1 LITETKIKIAPSI
14 FAADFYSIGE
24 AVGLIKRSGA
34 DGIHY
39 DVMDN
44 RFVPNISFGP
54 KFIADVASKCGLP
67 GDAHL
72 MIDLAR
78 GIEPYLSLPVDLI
91 TIHIEAFG
99 NISPDTRVREML
111 GSIRAAGKKAGISV
125 KPATPADAVSPYLDL
140 IDLVLVM
147 SVEPGFS
154 GQKFMPE
161 SLDKIRRLREMI
173 GERKISIQVDGGV
186 SRDNYRLLLDAG
198 ADFLVIGS
206 AFFNDKDPQGWMNTI
221 KLKGIVQNL

>member
-1 LITETKIKIAPSI
+1 MIAESNIKVSPSI
-14 FAADFYSIGE
+14 FAADFYSISE
-24 AVGLIKRSGA
+24 AVGLVKRSGA

-54 KFIADVASKCGLP
+54 KFIADVAAKSGLP

-72 MIDLAR
+72 MIDLSR
-78 GIEPYLSLPVDLI
+78 GIEPYLALPVDLI
-91 TIHIEAFG
+91 TIHIEAFDG
-99 NISPDTRVREML
+99 NSADTRVREML
-111 GSIRAAGKKAGISV
+111 GSIRAAGKKAGISI
-125 KPATPADAVSPYLDL
+125 KPATPADAVTPYLGL

-161 SLDKIRRLREMI
+161 SLDKIRRLREI
-173 GERKISIQVDGGV
+173 TGEREISIQVDGGV
-186 SRDNYRLLLDAG
+186 SRDNYQLLLDAG

-206 AFFNDKDPQGWMNTI
+206 AFFSDTDPAGWMKDI
-221 KLKGIVQNL
+221 HGHK